1 MKELENS
8 KKFYDQIEIPEELN
22 EKVLQAIAGAKQNNP
37 NSQKE
42 ETNEKG
48 YSEAVD
54 AALSAAE
61 EV

>member
-1 MKELENS
+1 MSETVDSVIQKFAKKDVSVEVRQRRPRRIIEDKVVNINS
-8 KKFYDQIEIPEELN
+8 K
-22 EKVLQAIAGAKQNNP
+22 
-37 NSQKE
+37 